1 MLSASSAM
9 ETDFWRRPVR
19 YTSEIKLWISTGV
32 AATETSEDGLFL
44 DVACLLESI
53 YIEVIDRS
61 IRFYAH
67 ITGIG
72 LPELL
77 VDH

>member
-1 MLSASSAM
+1 V

-19 YTSEIKLWISTGV
+19 YTSRIELWIATGV
-32 AATETSEDGLFL
+32 AATETSEDELPF
-44 DVACLLESI
+44 DVACLLETISI
-53 YIEVIDRS
+53 GIIDRL

-67 ITGIG
+67 IIGIG